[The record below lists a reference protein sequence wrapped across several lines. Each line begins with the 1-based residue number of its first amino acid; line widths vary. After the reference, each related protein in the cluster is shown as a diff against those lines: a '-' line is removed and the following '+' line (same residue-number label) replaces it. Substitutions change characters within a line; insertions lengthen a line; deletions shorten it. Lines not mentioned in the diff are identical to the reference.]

1 VQPVPILIVEHDL
14 DLVLALAD
22 RVFTD
27 RLVAKLRYHPS
38 RARVLLESPHHGD
51 DPFDDGVGVVS
62 GVAGQI
68 RPYRLRRLGSPAAPR

>member
-27 RLVAKLRYHPS
+27 RLVAKLRYHQS
-38 RARVLLESPHHGD
+38 RARVSSSRPTR
-51 DPFDDGVGVVS
+51 
-62 GVAGQI
+62 AMI
-68 RPYRLRRLGSPAAPR
+68 RSTTGSA